1 MPIKWRYD
9 RKWALWN
16 YFISDM
22 PCDHSMTTATI
33 LFTGHLVTTHWQH
46 AVERRVFV
54 SQPEPRHPGP
64 RIKNIDRL
72 HFVSHFQIFF
82 IRYHWHCCQCLWPC
96 VLVSGGLRWAPV
108 GSGTGQRPDTKHN
121 FIAPIFC
128 HSATLLAYR
137 LSLGISSINSQIVGI
152 FLFSCHTYLTAQ
164 IVQPQSLFIVPFL
177 H

>member
-1 MPIKWRYD
+1 
-9 RKWALWN
+9 
-16 YFISDM
+16 M

-72 HFVSHFQIFF
+72 HFVSQFQIFF
-82 IRYHWHCCQCLWPC
+82 KNIFYSLSLTLLPMFVTMCP
-96 VLVSGGLRWAPV
+96 GLRWAQV

-128 HSATLLAYR
+128 HSASLLAYS

-152 FLFSCHTYLTAQ
+152 
-164 IVQPQSLFIVPFL
+164 SLVTKIRRN
-177 H
+177 